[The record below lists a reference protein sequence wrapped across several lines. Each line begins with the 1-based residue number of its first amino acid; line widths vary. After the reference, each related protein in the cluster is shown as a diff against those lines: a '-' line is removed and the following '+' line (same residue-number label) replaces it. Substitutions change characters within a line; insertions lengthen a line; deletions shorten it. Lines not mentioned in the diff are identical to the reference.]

1 IAVRAVQHGPV
12 LSLADSQIENAS
24 LMMIDSNGRVVRA
37 HRVNLNTPPVIDG
50 FELEAIKRE
59 AFSIPLWEQVNQR
72 TIPYASMFDKTRM
85 SSRLVSSNL
94 SKQQV
99 MSGESTNITYN
110 KVRTR
115 IKQPCTTCGGRRCAG
130 PLMDRNMKLESIL
143 LEYVIWYHSHRGS
156 SRHAWAKYKADIV
169 LKRRAS
175 KVDVDTLESFE
186 FLRRSSDGI
195 SIAEGLLGV

>member
-1 IAVRAVQHGPV
+1 MEIYTYDKSIAFNTLIYCLMRSYHLPEVPELENVGTDTWIAVPAVQHGPV
-12 LSLADSQIENAS
+12 LSLANSQIENAS

-94 SKQQV
+94 SKQQI

-115 IKQPCTTCGGRRCAG
+115 IKQPCTTCGGRR
-130 PLMDRNMKLESIL
+130 
-143 LEYVIWYHSHRGS
+143 
-156 SRHAWAKYKADIV
+156 
-169 LKRRAS
+169 
-175 KVDVDTLESFE
+175 
-186 FLRRSSDGI
+186 
-195 SIAEGLLGV
+195 